1 MSFVIGHYTIYI
13 PEIRGGGKIWW
24 VGVNIVTQTQIVSF
38 QKILILSHEGFFHPP
53 HPSENSSKTLVWRGF
68 RTPCHPHWNLERP
81 FMGWLG
87 CFLELDV
94 KPVVQTTVRD
104 GKTGSKI
111 IVHLVL
117 KDWCKTSWKVMCWYT
132 THIQTCLATNQL
144 VAGCTNLLQ
153 KVESSSF
160 FCDKIC
166 TCCVFYQPKAN
177 LFCCKWRNSHV
188 MAWLL
193 CNFIQ
198 SEIRIHATCNN
209 LICYQTGLNMGGKTR
224 NIAFQHV
231 LQQCCKTSCM
241 FLLPILP
248 VA

>member
-1 MSFVIGHYTIYI
+1 MKV
-13 PEIRGGGKIWW
+13 
-24 VGVNIVTQTQIVSF
+24 
-38 QKILILSHEGFFHPP
+38 FFTLPTP
-53 HPSENSSKTLVWRGF
+53 LKTPVKLKFDMAF

-104 GKTGSKI
+104 GKTGSKSA
-111 IVHLVL
+111 HLVL
-117 KDWCKTSWKVMCWYT
+117 KHWCKTSWKVMCWYT

-166 TCCVFYQPKAN
+166 TCWVFYQPKAN
-177 LFCCKWRNSHV
+177 LFCSKWRNSHV
-188 MAWLL
+188 WRDSCVILSNQKFEFTQL
-193 CNFIQ
+193 
-198 SEIRIHATCNN
+198 ATT
-209 LICYQTGLNMGGKTR
+209 LFVTRQVWTWVVKRATSLFNMFCSNVAKQV
-224 NIAFQHV
+224 ACF
-231 LQQCCKTSCM
+231 CCP
-241 FLLPILP
+241 FYP
-248 VA
+248 

>member
-1 MSFVIGHYTIYI
+1 MSFVIGHYTIYS
-13 PEIRGGGKIWW
+13 PEIRGGGEIWW

-53 HPSENSSKTLVWRGF
+53 HPSENFSKTLVWRGF

-104 GKTGSKI
+104 GKTGSK

-188 MAWLL
+188 WHDSRVILSNQKLEFTQLATTLFVARQVWTWVVK
-193 CNFIQ
+193 
-198 SEIRIHATCNN
+198 HAT
-209 LICYQTGLNMGGKTR
+209 LLFNMLCSNVAKQV
-224 NIAFQHV
+224 ACF
-231 LQQCCKTSCM
+231 CCP
-241 FLLPILP
+241 FYP
-248 VA
+248 

>member
-1 MSFVIGHYTIYI
+1 MKV
-13 PEIRGGGKIWW
+13 
-24 VGVNIVTQTQIVSF
+24 
-38 QKILILSHEGFFHPP
+38 FFTLPTP
-53 HPSENSSKTLVWRGF
+53 LKTPVKLKFDVAF

-104 GKTGSKI
+104 GKTGSKSA
-111 IVHLVL
+111 HLVL
-117 KDWCKTSWKVMCWYT
+117 KHWCKTSWKVMCWYT
-132 THIQTCLATNQL
+132 THIQTCLATNQV
-144 VAGCTNLLQ
+144 VAGCKNLLQ

-177 LFCCKWRNSHV
+177 LFCSKWRNSHV
-188 MAWLL
+188 WRDSCVILSNQKFEFTQL
-193 CNFIQ
+193 
-198 SEIRIHATCNN
+198 ATT
-209 LICYQTGLNMGGKTR
+209 LFCYQTGLNMGGKTC

-241 FLLPILP
+241 FLLPILL